1 MKGHRPAMILS
12 CSACG
17 TRFLVPDQALV
28 PDGRRVKCGKC
39 GQTWFQEPPPAQ
51 PAAPAA
57 AAPPAAPPAAPAAS
71 SFAAEMGRLE
81 AQTTATVDPPLDPVA
96 AARERVS
103 NLPILKEERERR
115 SDRVGWLILAASV
128 LIVIAAAFLAR
139 ERIVALLPAAAPLY
153 QKIGLQ
159 VSPPEKLS
167 VRDVGTKRLREGDKD
182 LLEVSGSIAN
192 ASTWPRPV
200 PRLRLVFLD
209 DKREQVF
216 EFTFQPAGGEVP
228 AKGSLPFSTKLSQ
241 PSAEAK
247 SLDVVLETGEEEK

>member
-1 MKGHRPAMILS
+1 MILS

-39 GQTWFQEPPPAQ
+39 GQTWFQQPPPPEAAPPPAAG
-51 PAAPAA
+51 PA
-57 AAPPAAPPAAPAAS
+57 AAPPADAAPGG
-71 SFAAEMGRLE
+71 FAAEMGRLGQPAAAAVE
-81 AQTTATVDPPLDPVA
+81 PPLDPVA

-103 NLPILKEERERR
+103 NLPIVKADAERR
-115 SDRVGWLILAASV
+115 SDRVGWMILAASV
-128 LIVIAAAFLAR
+128 LIVLAGAYLAR
-139 ERIVALLPAAAPLY
+139 DRVVALLPAAAPLY
-153 QKIGLQ
+153 QKIGIH

-167 VRDVGTKRLREGDKD
+167 VQGVVTKQVREGDKTV
-182 LLEVSGSIAN
+182 LEVAGAIAN

-200 PRLRLVFLD
+200 PKLRLVFLD

-216 EFTFQPAGGEVP
+216 EFTFQPTGAEVP
-228 AKGSLPFSTKLSQ
+228 AKGSLPFSTKLAN

-247 SLDVVLETGEEEK
+247 SLDVVLETGDEGEK

>member
-1 MKGHRPAMILS
+1 MILS

-39 GQTWFQEPPPAQ
+39 GQTWFQQPPPPEAAPAPPPA
-51 PAAPAA
+51 PPPASAAAPAA
-57 AAPPAAPPAAPAAS
+57 A

-81 AQTTATVDPPLDPVA
+81 AQTTATVEPPLDPVA

-103 NLPILKEERERR
+103 NLPIIKEDAERR

-128 LIVIAAAFLAR
+128 VIVIAGAFLAR

-153 QKIGLQ
+153 QKIGIQ
-159 VSPPEKLS
+159 VALPEKLS
-167 VRDVGTKRLREGDKD
+167 VQSVVTKQVRENDIIV
-182 LLEVSGSIAN
+182 LEVTGQIAN

-200 PRLRLVFLD
+200 PKLRLVLLNE
-209 DKREQVF
+209 KRDEVF
-216 EFTFQPAGGEVP
+216 EFTFQPTGAEVP
-228 AKGSLPFSTKLSQ
+228 AKGSLPFATKLSR
-241 PSAEAK
+241 PPAEAK
-247 SLDVVLETGEEEK
+247 SLDVVLVTGEDGEK